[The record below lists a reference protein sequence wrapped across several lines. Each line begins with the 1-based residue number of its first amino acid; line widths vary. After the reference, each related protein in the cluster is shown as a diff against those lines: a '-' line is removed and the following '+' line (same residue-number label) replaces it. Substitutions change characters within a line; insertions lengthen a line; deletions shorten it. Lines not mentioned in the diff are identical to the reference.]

1 MIYNKSILSFI
12 GGKKCSHTHKN
23 DISDSDIP
31 KEIFIINPKLHNQHS
46 STKLIL
52 KQRGESVENHSLTS
66 ILCHSPMNTKEV
78 LFNTYI
84 ETGAEQSGKCISE
97 DFASTTRSD
106 LLWNCTTDSD
116 EIKLAD
122 DQPSSGTDNEPE

>member
-1 MIYNKSILSFI
+1 M
-12 GGKKCSHTHKN
+12 
-23 DISDSDIP
+23 
-31 KEIFIINPKLHNQHS
+31 
-46 STKLIL
+46 
-52 KQRGESVENHSLTS
+52 ENHSLTS

-84 ETGAEQSGKCISE
+84 ETGAVQSGKCISE
-97 DFASTTRSD
+97 GRITRSD

-122 DQPSSGTDNEPE
+122 DRCNRAVVQIMSRSEASRKLLLDDILNHGEF

>member
-1 MIYNKSILSFI
+1 M
-12 GGKKCSHTHKN
+12 
-23 DISDSDIP
+23 
-31 KEIFIINPKLHNQHS
+31 
-46 STKLIL
+46 
-52 KQRGESVENHSLTS
+52 ENHSLTS